1 MVTRDAGLLRSRRRC
16 SCPTMGTFP
25 IFNEAIKLEHQ
36 IAEMMAAQEAVGW
49 PFDIRAAQ
57 ELENT
62 LLNRVE
68 ALRAKAQSLCWCVP
82 GNLFTPKRDNK
93 TQGYV
98 AGAEMQ
104 RLKEFNPSSREHIA
118 WFFKTFQKW
127 KPQKLTETGKA
138 VIDEVVLKEIG
149 TEEALLFLE
158 ILETQK
164 KLGMLSQGNNAW
176 LKLVKNGRLHH
187 SCFIGAA
194 THRMAH
200 ARPNLAQVSSDADCR
215 SLFITRPGWKLVD
228 SDLAGIELRIFAH
241 YLAKYDQG
249 EYAHILL
256 NDDIHQVNADK
267 IGISRRAVKTVTY
280 AFLYG
285 ASDTKIGLS
294 YDSQLSNEQAK
305 SKGAEIRR
313 AYLDAITGLE
323 TLVTAVKAKAKSH
336 GYIQSIDGRYINVDS
351 PHKALNFLLQS
362 SAGVLAKRWLLITD
376 QRLQGIEHER
386 YAFVHDEQALGCPPD
401 VAEQVAS
408 ICTTSATMAGE
419 YYKLRLPI
427 DADAKIGMNW
437 AEVH

>member
-1 MVTRDAGLLRSRRRC
+1 
-16 SCPTMGTFP
+16 
-25 IFNEAIKLEHQ
+25 
-36 IAEMMAAQEAVGW
+36 MAAQEAVGW
-49 PFDIRAAQ
+49 PFDVRAAQ

-68 ALRAKAQSLCWCVP
+68 ALRAQAQSLCWCVP

-118 WFFKTFQKW
+118 WYFRTFHNW
-127 KPQKLTETGKA
+127 KPKKLTETGKA

-149 TEEALLFLE
+149 TEQALLFLE

-241 YLAKYDQG
+241 YLARHDKG
-249 EYAHILL
+249 RYAHILL

-294 YDSQLSNEQAK
+294 YDSQLSPQQAK
-305 SKGAEIRR
+305 KKGGEIRR
-313 AYLDAITGLE
+313 AYLDAIPGLE
-323 TLVTAVKAKAKSH
+323 DLVEAVKEKAKEH
-336 GYIQSIDGRYINVDS
+336 GSIRSIDGRNILVDS

-376 QRLQGIEHER
+376 ERLRGIEHER

-408 ICTTSATMAGE
+408 ICTTSAAMAGE
-419 YYKLRLPI
+419 FYKLRLPI

>member
-1 MVTRDAGLLRSRRRC
+1 
-16 SCPTMGTFP
+16 MGTFP

-118 WFFKTFQKW
+118 WFFKTFQNW

-200 ARPNLAQVSSDADCR
+200 SRPNLAQVSSDADCR
-215 SLFITRPGWKLVD
+215 SLFITRPGWRLVD

-323 TLVTAVKAKAKSH
+323 TLVKAVKAKAKSH
-336 GYIQSIDGRYINVDS
+336 GYIQSIDGRHINVDS